1 MGKNTRIAW
10 ASHTFNPHVGCQR
23 VSPGCENCYAE
34 TLMHRYGREVWGP
47 DAPRERTTA
56 ANWRKPVA
64 WNREAA
70 ADGERARVFCA
81 SLADVFE
88 DRRDI
93 DAIRVDLWKLI
104 ESTKS
109 LDWLLLTKRPEQM
122 TRLSAPSWKDRWPDH
137 VWAGTTTENQK
148 WLEKCLGHLLAVP
161 AKVRFLSVEPIVGP
175 VDFAG
180 KLDGI
185 HWVIVGAESGHGARP
200 MDYDW
205 VRSIRD
211 QTKEAG
217 AAFFYKQAIID
228 GKKVELSEID
238 GRSWG
243 EIPGYP
249 DAVPEAA

>member
-1 MGKNTRIAW
+1 MGKNSRIAW
-10 ASHTFNPHVGCQR
+10 TSHTFNGWVGCQK

-47 DAPRERTTA
+47 TAPRERTTT
-56 ANWRKPVA
+56 ANWRKPLA
-64 WNREAA
+64 WDREAREA
-70 ADGERARVFCA
+70 GERARVFCA
-81 SLADVFE
+81 SLSDVFE
-88 DRRDI
+88 DRSELPPWRS
-93 DAIRVDLWKLI
+93 DLWKLI
-104 ESTKS
+104 GSTTN
-109 LDWLLLTKRPEQM
+109 LDWLLLTKRPENM
-122 TRLSAPSWKDRWPDH
+122 TKFAPAEWRDGWPSSA
-137 VWAGTTTENQK
+137 WAGTTTEDQK
-148 WLEKCLGHLLAVP
+148 LFDKRRDHLLAVP
-161 AKVRFLSVEPIVGP
+161 AKIRFLSVEPIVGP

-217 AAFFYKQAIID
+217 AAFFYKQAIVD
-228 GKKVELSEID
+228 GKKVELPEID

>member
-10 ASHTFNPHVGCQR
+10 ASHTFNCWVGCMK
-23 VSPGCENCYAE
+23 VSDGCARCYAE
-34 TLMHRYGREVWGP
+34 TLMHRYGRNVWGQ
-47 DAPRERTTA
+47 DAPRERTTT
-56 ANWRKPVA
+56 ANWRKPIS

-70 ADGERARVFCA
+70 EAGERARVFCA

-88 DRRDI
+88 ARD
-93 DAIRVDLWKLI
+93 DLDPWRADLWRLI
-104 ESTKS
+104 EETKS
-109 LDWLLLTKRPEQM
+109 LDWLLLTKRPEEM
-122 TRLSAPSWKDRWPDH
+122 VKRGPADWKDGWPDNA
-137 VWAGTTTENQK
+137 WAGTTTESQR
-148 WLEKCLGHLLAVP
+148 WFDERRDHLLAVP
-161 AKVRFLSVEPIVGP
+161 AKIRFLSVEPIVGP
-175 VDFAG
+175 VDFSG

-228 GKKVELSEID
+228 GKKVELPEID